1 MGLCLLVYSI
11 HIGDLLFMQHFL
23 YHALHQRVVMGHT
36 NIVKNQEECRG
47 IQLFTQPYFHKHIG
61 NVYLCN
67 ITLLL

>member
-36 NIVKNQEECRG
+36 KIVISRRLLG
-47 IQLFTQPYFHKHIG
+47 IKLFTQPYFHKHVE
-61 NVYLCN
+61 NVYICK
-67 ITLLL
+67 ITLSI